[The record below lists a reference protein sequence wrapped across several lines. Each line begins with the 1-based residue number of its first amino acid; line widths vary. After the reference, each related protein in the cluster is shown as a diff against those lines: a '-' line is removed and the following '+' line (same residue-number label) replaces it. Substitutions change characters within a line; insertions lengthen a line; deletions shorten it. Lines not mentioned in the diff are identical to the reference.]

1 MELRHLRYFQA
12 VASEL
17 SFSRA
22 AQRLHMAQPPLSRQ
36 IRQLE
41 EELGVELIDRTAR
54 PLQLTPAGR
63 FFFDQSVHLLERVE
77 EVCEATR
84 RIAAGK
90 RAWFGIGFVPSM
102 LYGLLPDLIR
112 RFRAAAQGVEVGLLE
127 LTTMEQTE
135 ALKAGRIDV
144 GIGRMALADDE
155 ITCEAVLEEPLVA
168 ALPARHRLLSAR
180 RLDLRR
186 LATEP
191 LVLYPARPGPS
202 HADEVLQ
209 LFRARG
215 FTPTVAMKV
224 NEMQTAIGLV
234 AAGVGVTLVPAS
246 VQRLHRDD
254 VAYRALADAG
264 VVSPVLVN
272 FRTEDR
278 SAHLTLFRTLVAQA
292 LQAP

>member
-41 EELGVELIDRTAR
+41 EEVGATLIDRAAR

-63 FFFDQSVHLLERVE
+63 FFFDQSVHVLERIE

-102 LYGLLPDLIR
+102 LYGLLPDLVH
-112 RFRAAAQGVEVGLLE
+112 RFRATAQGVEVGLME
-127 LTTMEQTE
+127 LTTVQQAE
-135 ALKAGRIDV
+135 ALEAGRIDV
-144 GIGRMALADDE
+144 GFGRIALENDA
-155 ITCEAVLEEPLVA
+155 IACEAIVEEPLVA

-191 LVLYPARPGPS
+191 LVLYPARTRPS
-202 HADEVLQ
+202 FGDQVLQ
-209 LFRARG
+209 MFRARDLV
-215 FTPTVAMKV
+215 PTVAMEV

-254 VAYRALADAG
+254 VAYRPLADADA
-264 VVSPVLVN
+264 VSPVLMY

-278 SAHLTLFRTLVAQA
+278 SVHLAHFRALVTQA
-292 LQAP
+292 RETP

>member
-41 EELGVELIDRTAR
+41 EELGAELIDRAAR

-112 RFRAAAQGVEVGLLE
+112 RFRAAAQDVELGLLE
-127 LTTMEQTE
+127 LTTVQQAE

-144 GIGRMALADDE
+144 GIGRLALVDDE
-155 ITCEAVLEEPLVA
+155 ITCEAILEEPLVA
-168 ALPARHRLLSAR
+168 ALPVRHRLLSAQ
-180 RLDLRR
+180 RLSLRR

-191 LVLYPARPGPS
+191 LVLYPAGPRPN

-215 FTPTVAMKV
+215 LTPTVAMEV

-254 VAYRALADAG
+254 VAYRALTDAG
-264 VVSPVLVN
+264 VVSPVLMNV
-272 FRTEDR
+272 RREDR
-278 SAHLTLFRTLVAQA
+278 SPHLALLRTLVAQA
-292 LQAP
+292 LQTP